1 MNKNEMV
8 AILKQLELDR
18 SGCEIC
24 MGSALLM
31 YGLREKAHDA
41 DIAVSEERFQEYLDK
56 GYPIECNTWGR
67 ERILID
73 IDGGFEIELFRETL
87 MEVESKYFD
96 GFYVQTLESIIKWKE
111 HLGRE
116 KDLRDLK
123 VIKEYIDKNR

>member
-8 AILKQLELDR
+8 AILKKLELNR
-18 SGCEIC
+18 VGCEIC

-31 YGLREKAHDA
+31 YGLREDAHDV
-41 DIAVSEERFQEYLDK
+41 DIAVTEERFQEYLDK

-73 IDGGFEIELFRETL
+73 IEGFEIELFRETL
-87 MEVESKYFD
+87 MEVESEYFE
-96 GFYVQTLESIIKWKE
+96 GFYVQTLDSIIAWKE

-123 VIKEYIDKNR
+123 MIKEYINKNR

>member
-1 MNKNEMV
+1 MIKSEMV
-8 AILKQLELDR
+8 KILKNLGLDR
-18 SGCEIC
+18 PGCEIC

-31 YGLREKAHDA
+31 FGLREEAHDA
-41 DIAVSEERFQEYLDK
+41 DIAVTEDMFQEYLEK

-73 IDGGFEIELFRETL
+73 IEGFEIELFRETL
-87 MEVESKYFD
+87 MEVESEYFD

-111 HLGRE
+111 KLGRE

-123 VIKEYIDKNR
+123 VIKEYINKNR

>member
-8 AILKQLELDR
+8 TILKELELNR
-18 SGCEIC
+18 PGCEIC

-31 YGLREKAHDA
+31 YGLRDDAHDA

-73 IDGGFEIELFRETL
+73 IEGFEIELFRETL
-87 MEVESKYFD
+87 MEVESEYFE
-96 GFYVQTLESIIKWKE
+96 GFYVQTIDSIIKWKE

-123 VIKEYIDKNR
+123 MIKEYINKNR

>member
-1 MNKNEMV
+1 MIKNQMV
-8 AILKQLELDR
+8 KILKDLELDR
-18 SGCEIC
+18 PGCELC

-31 YGLREKAHDA
+31 YGIRDEAHDA
-41 DIAVSEERFQEYLDK
+41 DIAVSEDMFQEYLEK

-73 IDGGFEIELFRETL
+73 INGFEIELFRETL
-87 MEVESKYFD
+87 MEVESKEFE

-123 VIKEYIDKNR
+123 IIKEYIDENR